1 MREIKTTKLGAFRLR
16 EEPDDFGLNCK
27 PPTGIFFAA
36 KKNSDLAVDIKPT
49 TVAAALRS
57 EATLAEIACKEENSQ
72 KRKFDRNAIRPEI
85 PLVTNNGDKGT
96 ENGKKRKINYHNLSM
111 GQSEQQS
118 EERRLQLKK
127 IVDDFVADQSKKV
140 YEFPADLNGHDR
152 KIVHEIADEHS
163 LTHESIG
170 SAKKRHVVLKKD
182 GSEFKEYTA
191 NRQDNMLP
199 RRDVLPGERPK
210 TPPLTTAPQKLNES
224 YKRGKDD
231 STSTQNPN
239 TPVLLNKGTINTK
252 QNSPEKVKTT
262 KSFSRLMEGV
272 KFVISGYQNPLRAE
286 VRQKALDMGA
296 RYSADWNDSCTHL
309 VCAFLNTPKYNQVK
323 TQSKNAKIVK
333 SVWIEKSHSDRI
345 RYPWRRHCLDPNDSG
360 TRADESEE
368 EIWDEKKI
376 TPKQEITNEKLN
388 QRVTQTALP
397 DDDLYDKDTDEE
409 IEELLNENK
418 APSNINENVPRDEL
432 KQDDAKNITD
442 GTIKDGNHANDN
454 SSEDGTKN
462 HKAES
467 NGNKPEEDS
476 DEAYNAETDVDDE
489 EMLETQ
495 LDTILQR
502 DSSPRSNKE
511 IPLNALDLNKPDT
524 SSLCLPN
531 ASNHFSGKNFVLY
544 GFFTDSES
552 IGLKKSI
559 LSSGGAIKK
568 LMDPQVD
575 FMVCGDGCQEWDRNF
590 DIALNDNRKIKFVK
604 SKFILECCKENK
616 LLEPSANHIVKKY

>member
-1 MREIKTTKLGAFRLR
+1 MREVKTTKLGAFRLR
-16 EEPDDFGLNCK
+16 EDPDDFGLACK

-36 KKNSDLAVDIKPT
+36 KRNSDAAADSKPT

-72 KRKFDRNAIRPEI
+72 KRKFDRNAIRPDLS
-85 PLVTNNGDKGT
+85 LVTDNGT
-96 ENGKKRKINYHNLSM
+96 ESGKKRKINYHNLAM

-127 IVDDFVADQSKKV
+127 IVDNFVADQSKTV

-170 SAKKRHVVLKKD
+170 SGKKRHVVLKKD
-182 GSEFKEYTA
+182 GSSFKENSA
-191 NRQDNMLP
+191 SRQGNMLP

-210 TPPLTTAPQKLNES
+210 TPPPTTVPQKLNNS
-224 YKRGKDD
+224 YKKGKDD
-231 STSTQNPN
+231 STSRQNPN
-239 TPVLLNKGTINTK
+239 TPVLLDEGPNNTK

-309 VCAFLNTPKYNQVK
+309 VCAFLNTPKYNQVRK
-323 TQSKNAKIVK
+323 QSKNAKIVK
-333 SVWIEKSHSDRI
+333 SVWIEKCHSDRI

-376 TPKQEITNEKLN
+376 APKQEISNEKLN
-388 QRVTQTALP
+388 QRVTQTAIP

-409 IEELLNENK
+409 IEELLNESN
-418 APSNINENVPRDEL
+418 APSNINKNTFGDKL
-432 KQDDAKNITD
+432 NQDNAKKITD
-442 GTIKDGNHANDN
+442 GTIKDGSHANDN
-454 SSEDGTKN
+454 YNEDGTKN
-462 HKAES
+462 HKIES

-495 LDTILQR
+495 LDTIPQR
-502 DSSPRSNKE
+502 NSSPRSNDE
-511 IPLNALDLNKPDT
+511 MPLNALDLNKPDT
-524 SSLCLPN
+524 ASLCLPN
-531 ASNHFSGKNFVLY
+531 ASNHFAGKIFILY
-544 GFFTDSES
+544 GCFTDSES
-552 IGLKKSI
+552 TGLKKSI
-559 LSSGGAIKK
+559 LSSGGTIKK
-568 LMDPQVD
+568 LMEPQVD
-575 FMVCGDGCQEWDRNF
+575 FMVCGEDCQEWDRNF

-604 SKFILECCKENK
+604 SKFIIECCKENK
-616 LLEPSANHIVKKY
+616 LLEPSANYTVKKY